1 MWHGGWGIQY
11 PHFLATDGFDMTT
24 TWKRTTVH
32 SAPVALVLVFLL
44 ICVPSWACSESNGTA
59 EQEETPPEL
68 QIPATNVE
76 DPGPDIAWG
85 LEGDFSRQV
94 LEPFTG
100 DFDAMVERRIIRALV
115 VPSPTFYFLDG
126 AEQKGIAYEALKE
139 FEKLVNERLGTG
151 HLPVYVVIVPVR
163 RDQII
168 PGLVNG
174 VGDLAVAN
182 LTISPRRLEQVDFS
196 DPVFTGVDQILV
208 TGPSAPPV
216 SSLEDLSGQTI
227 YLRQSTTYYENLERL
242 SLSLR
247 ALGKPEID
255 LQPAPEY
262 LEDEDFL
269 ELVDNGVI
277 PWTIVDS
284 HIAEFW
290 DQVFENITVRP
301 DIAIDS
307 DGSIG
312 WAFRQ
317 DSPQFAAILN
327 EYVKDYKKGTLFGN
341 VLFNRYLKNTKY
353 VLNPLADEELRRFEE
368 TIEFFRQ
375 YGDQYDFDSLMV
387 AAQGYQESRLDQSVR
402 SGAGAIGIMQL
413 LPSTAADP
421 NVGITDIHEV
431 ESNIH
436 AGVKYLRF
444 IRDRYFSDPE
454 MDEANQA
461 FFSFAAYNAGPA
473 RVAQLRRKAEEA
485 GLDPNEWF
493 NNVEII
499 AAQVIGRETVQ
510 YVSNIAKYY
519 LAYSAVVPLIEAKMQ
534 SEQQRKDGQ

>member
-1 MWHGGWGIQY
+1 MTVDSSTSITTSSWIGELIDMSFLKPSQVPKAVVLTLAALFLFSGG
-11 PHFLATDGFDMTT
+11 
-24 TWKRTTVH
+24 
-32 SAPVALVLVFLL
+32 
-44 ICVPSWACSESNGTA
+44 WACSSGDGA
-59 EQEETPPEL
+59 AVQEEPPPVL
-68 QIPATNVE
+68 QMPETNIE
-76 DPGPDIAWG
+76 DPGPDVAWG
-85 LEGDFSRQV
+85 LEGEFDRPI

-115 VPSPTFYFLDG
+115 VPSPTFYFLDE
-126 AEQKGIAYEALKE
+126 ASQRGIAYDALTE
-139 FEKLVNERLGTG
+139 FEKQVNEQLGTG
-151 HLPVYVVIVPVR
+151 HLQVYLVILPVR
-163 RDQII
+163 RDQLI
-168 PGLVNG
+168 PLLING
-174 VGDLAVAN
+174 TGDLAVAN
-182 LTISPRRLEQVDFS
+182 LTITPGRLEQIDFS

-208 TGPSAPPV
+208 TGPSAPPI

-227 YLRQSTTYYENLERL
+227 YLRESTAYYENLERL

-269 ELVDNGVI
+269 ELVNNGII

-290 DQVFENITVRP
+290 DQVFDNITVHP

-307 DGSIG
+307 DGEIG
-312 WAFRQ
+312 WAFRKN
-317 DSPQFAAILN
+317 SPQLAAVVNEFA
-327 EYVKDYKKGTLFGN
+327 KDHKKGTLFGN
-341 VLFNRYLKNTKY
+341 ILFNRYLKDTKY
-353 VLNPLADEELRRFEE
+353 VLNPLTDEELQRFEDLVNLFRRYGE
-368 TIEFFRQ
+368 QYEF
-375 YGDQYDFDSLMV
+375 DALMV
-387 AAQGYQESRLDQSVR
+387 AAQGYQESRLDQNVR
-402 SGAGAIGIMQL
+402 SSAGAIGVMQL
-413 LPSTAADP
+413 LPSTASDP
-421 NVGITDIHEV
+421 NVGIPDIHNV

-436 AGVKYLRF
+436 AGTKYLRF

-454 MDEANQA
+454 MDPANQT

-473 RVAQLRRKAEEA
+473 RVAQLRVRAEEA

-493 NNVEII
+493 GSVEVI

-519 LAYSAVVPLIEAKMQ
+519 LAYSAIVPMIDERL
-534 SEQQRKDGQ
+534 QRKQELQ

>member
-1 MWHGGWGIQY
+1 
-11 PHFLATDGFDMTT
+11 MTT
-24 TWKRTTVH
+24 TWKWNTPRPGLRVF
-32 SAPVALVLVFLL
+32 ALALVLV
-44 ICVPSWACSESNGTA
+44 CAPAWACSAGGGEA
-59 EQEETPPEL
+59 AQEEAPAEL
-68 QIPATNVE
+68 QMPESNVE

-85 LEGDFSRQV
+85 LQGEFSRQV
-94 LEPFTG
+94 LEPWTG

-126 AEQKGIAYEALKE
+126 AEQKGIAYDALKE
-139 FEKLVNERLGTG
+139 FEKQVNDRLGTG
-151 HLPVYVVIVPVR
+151 HLQVYLVIIPVQR
-163 RDQII
+163 NQII
-168 PGLVNG
+168 PALVNG
-174 VGDLAVAN
+174 IADLAVAN
-182 LTISPRRLEQVDFS
+182 LTISPRRLEQIDFS

-208 TGPSAPPV
+208 TGPAAPPV

-227 YLRQSTTYYENLERL
+227 HLRQSTTYYENLERL

-269 ELVDNGVI
+269 ELVNNGVI

-290 DQVFENITVRP
+290 DQVFDNITVRP

-307 DGSIG
+307 DGEIG

-317 DSPQFAAILN
+317 DSPQFATVVN
-327 EYVKDYKKGTLFGN
+327 EFVKGYKKGTLFGN
-341 VLFNRYLKNTKY
+341 ILFNRYLKSTKY

-368 TIEFFRQ
+368 TIEFFRR
-375 YGDQYDFDSLMV
+375 YGDQYDFDSIMV

-454 MDEANQA
+454 MDAANQA

-473 RVAQLRRKAEEA
+473 RVAQLRAKAEEA

-493 NNVEII
+493 GSVEVI

-519 LAYSAVVPLIEAKMQ
+519 LAYSAVVSMIDAKMQ
-534 SEQQRKDGQ
+534 LKQQEDGQ